1 MKISSQTTCTQFYR
15 SRTNL
20 RSCRSCA
27 VPPSWVRVTAIV
39 SCINFEESKR
49 NNDVP
54 RAQSC
59 YPGGGCSGDSQ
70 GPLDPCASHS
80 CVIAARPT
88 ASIAGGEKAFHER
101 DSTKPSQAKAN
112 QIRHLVQNRD
122 TGAESADQAL
132 ARIPLPAGIP
142 LPSVCMHRSVNL
154 RGAETVTRAI
164 TACVYRHSGT
174 ESAVTR
180 PDGDHP
186 FVQPCSDRIIP
197 PRCRRLRRHRTH
209 GTS

>member
-1 MKISSQTTCTQFYR
+1 M
-15 SRTNL
+15 
-20 RSCRSCA
+20 
-27 VPPSWVRVTAIV
+27 AIV

-132 ARIPLPAGIP
+132 ARIPLPAGIL
-142 LPSVCMHRSVNL
+142 LPSVCMHRSVDL

-164 TACVYRHSGT
+164 TACVHRHSGT

-197 PRCRRLRRHRTH
+197 PRCRRLRRHRTL

>member
-1 MKISSQTTCTQFYR
+1 M
-15 SRTNL
+15 
-20 RSCRSCA
+20 
-27 VPPSWVRVTAIV
+27 AIV
-39 SCINFEESKR
+39 SCINFQHN

-142 LPSVCMHRSVNL
+142 LPSVCMHRSVDL

-197 PRCRRLRRHRTH
+197 PRCRRLRRHRTL